1 MCYDRGGHLGDP
13 ASAFH
18 TMRREPRAIVRYV
31 SLTLVGCRASHRY
44 ATIGTMTLMYAS
56 TRPRNAMHSGATS
69 IRVCV
74 GFSRRLISFSSTVQ
88 VHRISTTN
96 HRKPTRTSHN
106 VTMTE
111 IAFPFEIWLRIALSL
126 SVRDICMLQLVR
138 LLQLCS
144 SVED

>member
-1 MCYDRGGHLGDP
+1 MCYDCGGHLGDP
-13 ASAFH
+13 ASAFY

-31 SLTLVGCRASHRY
+31 SLTLVGCRSSHRY
-44 ATIGTMTLMYAS
+44 ATIGTMTPMYVC
-56 TRPRNAMHSGATS
+56 TRPRIAMHSGATS
-69 IRVCV
+69 IRVYTCC
-74 GFSRRLISFSSTVQ
+74 SRRLILFSSAVQ
-88 VHRISTTN
+88 VDCISTPN
-96 HRKPTRTSHN
+96 YRKPARISHN